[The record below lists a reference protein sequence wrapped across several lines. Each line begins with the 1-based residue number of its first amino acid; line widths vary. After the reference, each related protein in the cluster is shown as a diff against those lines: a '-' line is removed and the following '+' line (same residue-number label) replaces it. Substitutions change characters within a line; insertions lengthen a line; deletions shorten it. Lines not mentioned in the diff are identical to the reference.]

1 MTTPYPYPYQ
11 PVDLRAPEGTNP
23 STMHI
28 WMIVVLSGV
37 ICIPSFIY
45 LGTFD
50 FAQFMQPQAMASDP
64 YAIYGLMFTPAYV
77 ASLLAGI
84 IGYGLTAVLA
94 FLDYRELASRG
105 VPKPFH
111 WAFSLIPSYGT
122 YVYVIGRSV
131 VVRRRTGTGLAPLW
145 LFIGITV
152 LTFVIAL
159 ALTFVMMASM
169 FATIEQV
176 TYY

>member
-1 MTTPYPYPYQ
+1 MTTPYPYQ
-11 PVDLRAPEGTNP
+11 PVDLRAPAGTNP

-28 WMIVVLSGV
+28 WFIVILSGL

-50 FAQFMQPQAMASDP
+50 FGSFINYSVVPDNP
-64 YAIYGLMFTPAYV
+64 LDVYGMMFTPAYV
-77 ASLLAGI
+77 ATFLAGI

-94 FLDYRELASRG
+94 FLDYRELAARG
-105 VPKPFH
+105 ILKPFH
-111 WAFSLIPSYGT
+111 WALSLIPSYGT

-131 VVRRRTGTGLAPLW
+131 VVRNRTGSGLAPLW
-145 LFIGITV
+145 VFIGVTV
-152 LTFVIAL
+152 LTFIIGI

-169 FATIEQV
+169 FASIEEL